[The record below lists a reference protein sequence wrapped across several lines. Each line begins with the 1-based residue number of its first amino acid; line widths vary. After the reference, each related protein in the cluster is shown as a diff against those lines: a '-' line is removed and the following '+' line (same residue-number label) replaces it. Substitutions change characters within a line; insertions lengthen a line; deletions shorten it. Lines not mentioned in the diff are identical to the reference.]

1 MAPRG
6 RRRRRAPWHRRGLP
20 IALGAVAALAAV
32 ALSSLG
38 MPPWLGAV
46 GDRASPEQPQ
56 ASVAGGV
63 GRGAA
68 AEPES
73 PAAAPNNAAAGVAG
87 PSDLPVTTL
96 GRWQYPDRIGPV
108 LGTAGPLLRYRVAV
122 QTTLPVAVPEFT
134 GVVDS
139 TLADPRSW
147 IAGHDV
153 RLQRVPA
160 AAAHDFTIYLATP
173 ATTYE
178 LCSQGGLDIRENGVP
193 YTSCRTGDLV
203 VLNVDRYLKSVPDY
217 GAPLGDYQRYMVN
230 HEVGHRLGHG
240 HVLCPGSG
248 RPAPVMEQ
256 QTLGLQG
263 CVANSWPYVDGQRY
277 SGPPTANN

>member
-1 MAPRG
+1 V
-6 RRRRRAPWHRRGLP
+6 PWYRRGLTTTVAA
-20 IALGAVAALAAV
+20 IAALASV

-38 MPPWLGAV
+38 VPPWLSAV
-46 GDRASPEQPQ
+46 LDRTSAEQAQ
-56 ASVAGGV
+56 ASVEGGV

-68 AEPES
+68 AGPGS
-73 PAAAPNNAAAGVAG
+73 SAAVPGNAPAVPPG
-87 PSDLPVTTL
+87 PSDLPVTTF
-96 GRWQYPDRIGPV
+96 GRWQYPNRIGPV

-122 QTTLPVAVPEFT
+122 QGTLQVAVAEFT

-173 ATTYE
+173 ATADE
-178 LCSQGGLDIRENGVP
+178 LCGQGGLDIRENGVP
-193 YTSCRTGDLV
+193 YTSCRTGDLIV
-203 VLNVDRYLKSVPDY
+203 INSDRFLNGVPDY
-217 GAPLGDYQRYMVN
+217 GAPLADYRRYMVN

-240 HVLCPGSG
+240 HVLCPASG